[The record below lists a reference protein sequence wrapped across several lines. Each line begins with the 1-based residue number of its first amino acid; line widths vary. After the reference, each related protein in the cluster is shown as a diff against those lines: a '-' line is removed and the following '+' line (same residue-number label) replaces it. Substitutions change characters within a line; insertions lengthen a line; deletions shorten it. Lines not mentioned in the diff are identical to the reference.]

1 MLSIKDSE
9 SMLLIERKHIVGKRI
24 AESEFSEVVLL
35 GKEQVYLVGKYLSS
49 REFSLLSSAIERIR
63 LAGEGTESDEAASI
77 AHEYLSRNL
86 DTVAAR
92 RLAGFS
98 AKLSERV
105 GVMKVI
111 FTDPDVERVLVPQH
125 GDTLIVITKS
135 CGACSS
141 NIKVVEKN
149 IKKLSFVVR
158 ECRMH
163 DKIEFL
169 DSPKKMVL
177 RSILRSYANDFF
189 EGRTANRKFI
199 CPELMVYLHMAME
212 TGNNIIVAGA
222 HERITLLNLMA
233 HLVPQDTK
241 TLVSGISLEDSNKR
255 NRKYILCEDKPINR
269 ARSLCMLA
277 DSIAPDLLII
287 EDAGRELGK
296 LLKRIDSRMNII
308 ASIENNSLD
317 ILWILRSLRFGLAP
331 AIMGILDILI
341 FVDVNGNYTVSELK
355 WLSRGETFE
364 GKGFGE
370 DLLEE
375 ATLFCSSVFIEKNL
389 STSKVIIEY
398 AKINGLSTKRAVA
411 AFNDR
416 VHALSGGDI
425 YSELESARLSPSFVY
440 A

>member
-1 MLSIKDSE
+1 MSSIKDSE
-9 SMLLIERKHIVGKRI
+9 GVLLIERKHVGGKRI

-35 GKEQVYLVGKYLSS
+35 GKEQVYLVGKCLSS
-49 REFSLLSSAIERIR
+49 REFSLLSSAIERVR
-63 LAGEGTESDEAASI
+63 LTGEGTESGEATSI

-86 DTVAAR
+86 DAGAAG
-92 RLAGFS
+92 RLAGLS
-98 AKLSERV
+98 AKLSERG

-111 FTDPDVERVLVPQH
+111 FMDPDVERVLVRQH
-125 GDTLIVITKS
+125 GGALIVITKS

-158 ECRMH
+158 ECMMQ

-169 DSPKKMVL
+169 DSPKKTAL
-177 RSILRSYANDFF
+177 RSILRSYTNDFF
-189 EGRTANRKFI
+189 EGRAANRKFI
-199 CPELMVYLHMAME
+199 CPELMAYLHMAME

-222 HERITLLNLMA
+222 HGRITLLNLMA

-241 TLVSGISLEDSNKR
+241 TLMSGISLEDSNKR

-269 ARSLCMLA
+269 ARSVCLLA

-287 EDAGRELGK
+287 EDAGRELGE
-296 LLKRIDSRMNII
+296 LLKRTASGMNII
-308 ASIENNSLD
+308 ASIESNSLD
-317 ILWILRSLRFGLAP
+317 ILWTLRSLRFGLTP
-331 AIMGILDILI
+331 AIIGILDILI

-355 WLSRGETFE
+355 WLSRGETFD
-364 GKGFGE
+364 GKSFGE

-375 ATLFCSSVFIEKNL
+375 ANLFCSSVFIEKNL
-389 STSKVIIEY
+389 NTSKVIIEY

-416 VHALSGGDI
+416 VHALSCGDI
-425 YSELESARLSPSFVY
+425 YSGLESARLSPSFVY
-440 A
+440 G